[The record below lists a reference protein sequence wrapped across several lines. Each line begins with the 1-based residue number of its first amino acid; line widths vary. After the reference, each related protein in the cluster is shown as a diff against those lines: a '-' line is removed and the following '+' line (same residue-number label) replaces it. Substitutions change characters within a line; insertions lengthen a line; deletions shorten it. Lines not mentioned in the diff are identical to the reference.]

1 MRTVTHVLRGVPD
14 ATSPEIAAAACVLKE
29 GGLVA
34 FPTETVY
41 GLGADALDG
50 HAVAKIF
57 AAKGR
62 PATNPVIVH
71 VSSVEQ
77 ARTLSS
83 AWPAAADRLAEAFWP
98 GPLTLIVP
106 KAACIPDVVTAG
118 GPSVALRMPSHPVA
132 RALLAAAGV
141 PVAAPS
147 ANLSE
152 TLSST
157 SAAHVLKGLDGR
169 IDMILDGGP
178 AQGGL
183 ESTVVD
189 LSVEPALIRRPGLVS
204 AEALAPFGIVAAASG
219 IVTTGVQVSPGQ
231 HARHYA
237 PKIPLSIVSSLHEGL
252 EENVGYLLY
261 GRHAP
266 SAAVVEVLPDDPVR
280 YATGLYAA
288 LHRLEDADIKRI
300 VVLEPPRASGWE
312 AVHDRLTRASSS
324 AA

>member
-1 MRTVTHVLRGVPD
+1 MRTVTHVLHGIPD
-14 ATSPEIAAAACVLKE
+14 ARSSEIAAAARVLRD

-41 GLGADALDG
+41 GLGANALESDA
-50 HAVAKIF
+50 VTKIF

-77 ARTLSS
+77 ARSLAS
-83 AWPAAADRLAEAFWP
+83 AWPVSADRLTEAFWP
-98 GPLTLIVP
+98 GPLTIIVP
-106 KAACIPDVVTAG
+106 KAGCIPDVVTAG
-118 GPSVALRMPSHPVA
+118 GPTVALRMPSHPVA
-132 RALLAAAGV
+132 QALLAAAGV

-157 SAAHVLKGLDGR
+157 SAEHVRKGLEGR
-169 IDMILDGGP
+169 IDMLLDGGP
-178 AQGGL
+178 TQGGL

-189 LSVEPALIRRPGLVS
+189 LSVDPPVIRRPGLITQ
-204 AEALAPFGIVAAASG
+204 EQLAPFGIGNSASEA
-219 IVTTGVQVSPGQ
+219 TKTGMQASPGQ

-237 PKIPLSIVSSLHEGL
+237 PRIPLSIVSSLPEGL
-252 EENVGYLLY
+252 EKNVGYLLY

-266 SAAVVEVLPDDPVR
+266 STSVVEVLPDDPAG
-280 YATGLYAA
+280 YASGLYAA
-288 LHRLEDADIKRI
+288 LHRLEDADITRI
-300 VVLEPPRASGWE
+300 AVLEPPRASGWE